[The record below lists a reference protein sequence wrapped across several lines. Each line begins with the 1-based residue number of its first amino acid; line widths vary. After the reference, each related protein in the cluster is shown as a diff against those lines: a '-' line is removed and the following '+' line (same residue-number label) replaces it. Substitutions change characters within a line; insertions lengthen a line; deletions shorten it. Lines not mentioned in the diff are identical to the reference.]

1 MNVRDKKRELRRQ
14 ILSKRDALSEGEIR
28 EKSHA
33 IRSFLFS
40 LPEFDAA
47 RAILY
52 FVSFRSEVST
62 EEMIRASLARG
73 MVVVVPLADL
83 KGKRLHLYR
92 LEDFDRDLSP
102 GTWGIPEPS
111 PHRARPFHLEEVD
124 LVITPGVAFD
134 ERGARVGYGGGFY
147 DRLLEEWGGRGRS
160 VALAFELQVVHR
172 VPFDGE
178 HDIPVDMIITEKRII
193 RCKE

>member
-1 MNVRDKKRELRRQ
+1 VNVRDKKRELRRQ
-14 ILSKRDALSEGEIR
+14 VLSQRDALSEGEIR

-33 IRSFLFS
+33 IQSFLFS

-62 EEMIRASLARG
+62 EGMIRALLARG
-73 MVVVVPLADL
+73 TVVVVPLADL
-83 KGKRLHLYR
+83 KSKRLHLYR

-111 PHRARPFHLEEVD
+111 PRRSKPFHLKEVD
-124 LVITPGVAFD
+124 LVVTPGVAFD
-134 ERGARVGYGGGFY
+134 ESGARVGYGGGFY
-147 DRLLEEWGGRGRS
+147 DRLLEEWGGRGPS
-160 VALAFELQVVHR
+160 VALAFELQVLHS

-178 HDIPVDMIITEKRII
+178 RDIPVDIIVTEKRTI
-193 RCKE
+193 RCKG